1 MDKVSIRDKLP
12 KSACILSR
20 KGCVVNEYRG
30 STLMVLFSMELPPL
44 RIAYL
49 LTVLIIHVIVN
60 GEFR

>member
-12 KSACILSR
+12 KSACVLSR
-20 KGCVVNEYRG
+20 KDCVVNEYRG
-30 STLMVLFSMELPPL
+30 STLMVLFSMAL

>member
-1 MDKVSIRDKLP
+1 
-12 KSACILSR
+12 
-20 KGCVVNEYRG
+20 
-30 STLMVLFSMELPPL
+30 MVLFSMELPPL